1 MDIIAAEKQRKR
13 RAKLIAEG
21 KCTVCKNLSDN
32 LPKLRCVSCTTGRV
46 KSDNQKRREK
56 RYARGLCTNCGKNPH
71 KPDKRRCQ
79 ECCDKNQ
86 QWYHESSYKVKN
98 RILDKQRRKD
108 RRQRIIDHYGGK
120 CVCCGE
126 SEPVFL
132 SIDHINNDGADH
144 RANITKKK
152 GRGKQAGSTTMYKWI
167 ERNNYPTDLQLL
179 CHNCNMGRY
188 RNGGICPHKE
198 MANE

>member
-1 MDIIAAEKQRKR
+1 MNGSERQKKYREK
-13 RAKLIAEG
+13 LMAEG
-21 KCTVCKNLSDN
+21 RCCKCKKPNTTNPGKTRCKACMAFVAAKN
-32 LPKLRCVSCTTGRV
+32 KTT
-46 KSDNQKRREK
+46 KDEA
-56 RYARGLCTNCGKNPH
+56 YAKGLCKKCKERPFIPGQKWCEVCR
-71 KPDKRRCQ
+71 DKHNIWWQTSNYRERN
-79 ECCDKNQ
+79 K
-86 QWYHESSYKVKN
+86 
-98 RILDKQRRKD
+98 ILDRQRRKD

-179 CHNCNMGRY
+179 CHNCNMGKY
-188 RNGGICPHKE
+188 LNGGVCPHKE